1 MFVRKRRAVMNQR
14 HAVGGVTVATDGG
27 LSDAP
32 AVHLHS
38 GAERAHLTAE
48 KRLLHFRDEL

>member
-1 MFVRKRRAVMNQR
+1 MNQR

-27 LSDAP
+27 LSDAS
-32 AVHLHS
+32 AVHLHT

-48 KRLLHFRDEL
+48 ERLLHLWDEL